1 VVVVVLVEV
10 ENLLVVVVEVVE
22 VVVPLAPLL
31 QAQQAEVEVEVGEHT
46 QLEAQQEEPLQ
57 VMGVP
62 VRPEQLEVEQ
72 LRLLQPSHY
81 LPYGS
86 QP

>member
-1 VVVVVLVEV
+1 
-10 ENLLVVVVEVVE
+10 
-22 VVVPLAPLL
+22 
-31 QAQQAEVEVEVGEHT
+31 VGEHT